1 MIVAIASSAAG
12 QQPIIEFRD
21 AVDTVAAVAAFC
33 GEYTPPRDPVD
44 FAGYDTGWTLPD
56 PRLGR
61 MWAWDPGA
69 GTLVEVEY
77 TPDLLAE
84 IEAHRDYRMATAVTA
99 EYPAASGL
107 LFSCSVPAQDSW
119 SKLATLDTRG
129 LIAYPFTVHTADQT
143 QTYDLVDSA
152 DLTAAIGAIS
162 ASVLAER
169 TLAQTYIDATVAA
182 ADGDAAR
189 AAAAPY
195 LAM

>member
-21 AVDTVAAVAAFC
+21 AVDIAAAVAAHC
-33 GEYTPPRDPVD
+33 GEYTPAKDPAD

-119 SKLATLDTRG
+119 SKLATLDARG
-129 LIAYPFTVHTADQT
+129 LLAYPFTVHTADQT

-152 DLTAAIGAIS
+152 DLTAAIGTIS
-162 ASVLAER
+162 IRSR
-169 TLAQTYIDATVAA
+169 RK
-182 ADGDAAR
+182 R
-189 AAAAPY
+189 AWISSFQ
-195 LAM
+195 LKQRL